1 MFTYLCVFVGNVGN
15 ILYVFVG
22 GDENILYVFVDSIGN
37 ILYVFVGDDGRLQY
51 ILSLPMSECINRVL
65 SCEEKA
71 RLFFFS
77 R

>member
-1 MFTYLCVFVGNVGN
+1 MDELLFMCLLICVILY

-22 GDENILYVFVDSIGN
+22 NIGN

-71 RLFFFS
+71 RLFFLS

>member
-1 MFTYLCVFVGNVGN
+1 MDELLFMCLLICV

-22 GDENILYVFVDSIGN
+22 NIGN

-71 RLFFFS
+71 RLFFLS